1 MNNNK
6 RYLITGASS
15 DIGVTVLKKLQQ
27 QAKVQSEQITVFAH
41 TRGNENRLLELAK
54 ELPDLHMICH
64 VADLSVSREVE
75 AMLEKIH
82 NTIEVPTHFLHLPA
96 SPLHYQKLKDTS
108 WEQLLLDMEI
118 QVHSFHTI
126 AKALF
131 PKMGK
136 LKTGKIVVM
145 LSECT
150 LGVPPKFM
158 SSYVTV
164 KYALLGLTKALAA
177 EYAEKG
183 LNINAISP
191 AMMETKF
198 LSEIDER
205 LIEMNAA
212 ASVMKRNVAPE
223 EVAEAICYLLSDGS
237 NYMSGVNLNITGG
250 NK

>member
-27 QAKVQSEQITVFAH
+27 QAKAQSEQITVFAH

-54 ELPDLHMICH
+54 ELPDLNMICYI
-64 VADLSVSREVE
+64 ADLSVSREVE
-75 AMLEKIH
+75 AMIEEIS
-82 NTIEVPTHFLHLPA
+82 NTIEAPTHFLHLPA
-96 SPLHYQKLKDTS
+96 SPLHYQKLKDAS
-108 WEQLLLDMEI
+108 WEQLRIDMEI
-118 QVHSFHTI
+118 QVHSFHSL

-131 PKMGK
+131 PKMAK
-136 LKTGKIVVM
+136 LKKGKVVVM

-164 KYALLGLTKALAA
+164 KYALMGLTKALAS
-177 EYAEKG
+177 EYADKG
-183 LNINAISP
+183 LQINAISP

-198 LSEIDER
+198 LNQIDER
-205 LIEMNAA
+205 LVEMNAA
-212 ASVMKRNVAPE
+212 ASVMKRNVTTE
-223 EVAEAICYLLSDGS
+223 EVAQGICYLLSNGS
-237 NYMSGVNLNITGG
+237 DYMSGVNLNLSGG
-250 NK
+250 NR